1 MQEIELKFSR
11 QTDNIL
17 IKWNFKKEGIK
28 KKKANVVKKEKVVKV
43 FQPRQTL
50 NCFRSR
56 DDDRDR
62 SAKVPTSLKL
72 HNLRG
77 DCSLR
82 YWLLPHSHD
91 HCRKLSSNMGCYQ
104 GQITE
109 KYAKLV
115 HRQVFG
121 ES

>member
-1 MQEIELKFSR
+1 MEDFELKFSL
-11 QTDNIL
+11 QTLIIVLIL
-17 IKWNFKKEGIK
+17 KRNLKKKELRKRKLMLYRK
-28 KKKANVVKKEKVVKV
+28 KSCVKV

-56 DDDRDR
+56 EDDRA
-62 SAKVPTSLKL
+62 AKIPTSLKL

-77 DCSLR
+77 DCPLC
-82 YWLLPHSHD
+82 YWVLPHSHD
-91 HCRKLSSNMGCYQ
+91 HCWKLSRYMGCYQ

-115 HRQVFG
+115 HW
-121 ES
+121 